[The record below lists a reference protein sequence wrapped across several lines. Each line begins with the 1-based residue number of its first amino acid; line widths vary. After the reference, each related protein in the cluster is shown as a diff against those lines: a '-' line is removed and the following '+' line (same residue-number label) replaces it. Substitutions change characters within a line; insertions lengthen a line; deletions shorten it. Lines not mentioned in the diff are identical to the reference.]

1 MQVFKNKKDE
11 KSFYELICRELQ
23 EILLTEKTKYKR
35 TYTVYYLLSKKDGE
49 IKKLTYRYLFIFI
62 KKILKRLI
70 KLVPKKEGQ

>member
-11 KSFYELICRELQ
+11 KSFYELICRDLQ

-49 IKKLTYRYLFIFI
+49 IKKLTYRYVYLY
-62 KKILKRLI
+62 
-70 KLVPKKEGQ
+70 